1 MRHPVRLLVVVALAA
16 AATTAA
22 QAAAATPRTVAV
34 APKVIAFGEV
44 QHITGRGWPVI
55 EFCERTV
62 RIRLRSAQNGFK
74 LGTAHLRA
82 SGRFS
87 FSWTPRRAEVGAG
100 RWRVVALQRCESGKD
115 GSRHFL
121 RRSQAIRITRHH
133 GLHG

>member
-1 MRHPVRLLVVVALAA
+1 MRHPVRLVIPAALVAV
-16 AATTAA
+16 AATAA
-22 QAAAATPRTVAV
+22 VAAAATPRTVAV
-34 APKVIAFGEV
+34 APKVVAFGEV
-44 QHITGRGWPVI
+44 QHVAGRGWPVI

-62 RIRLRSAQNGFK
+62 RIRLRSDQNGFK

-87 FSWTPRRAEVGAG
+87 FSWTPRKSKVGAG
-100 RWRVVALQRCESGKD
+100 RWRVVALQRCESGED

-121 RRSQAIRITRHH
+121 RRSKAIRIVRHH